1 MKKSLCDF
9 SLLGTPQFIE
19 YDLSALWK
27 KIKPKPSFIKSL
39 QVVKNGLF
47 LEQVA
52 SHTKTQ
58 GSAMQKQHIEIINV
72 SHERMYSL
80 Y

>member
-52 SHTKTQ
+52 SHTKT
-58 GSAMQKQHIEIINV
+58 
-72 SHERMYSL
+72 
-80 Y
+80 